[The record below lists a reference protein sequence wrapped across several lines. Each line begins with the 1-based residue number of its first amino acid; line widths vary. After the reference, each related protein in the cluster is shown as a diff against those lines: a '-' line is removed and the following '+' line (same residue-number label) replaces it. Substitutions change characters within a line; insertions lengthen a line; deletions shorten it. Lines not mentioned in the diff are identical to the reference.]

1 MMKSQED
8 RTARGWFPL
17 HHRSRRAKLFLNFA
31 GTLSPVPTPC
41 PELFSSLYPLFSPCK
56 EQSLGQHVYRF
67 GPDRPIALQ

>member
-8 RTARGWFPL
+8 RTARGWLPL

-31 GTLSPVPTPC
+31 GTLSPVPDLC
-41 PELFSSLYPLFSPCK
+41 PELFSPLYPLFSPCK